1 MSCNGW
7 PQEAALRLLMNNFD
21 SDVAECPDDRGVY
34 GVSRRA
40 ARRSAA
46 FDTIV
51 AALPTAIFH
60 THAWSP
66 RVRIA
71 KPQSILTCDPGLGI
85 VRQA

>member
-7 PQEAALRLLMNNFD
+7 PQEAALRLLMNNLD
-21 SDVAECPDDRGVY
+21 SHVAECPGDRAVY
-34 GVSRRA
+34 GASRRA

-46 FDTIV
+46 CDAIV

-60 THAWSP
+60 THGWTP

-71 KPQSILTCDPGLGI
+71 KPQSVPACDPGPGI